1 MEIVSKSGPLT
12 VYRTA
17 PLNWS
22 AIFGGWVVATG
33 VAWLLYVLG
42 LAVGFSSVDLSHADS
57 MQAWGIGTRAWLVL
71 TWAVSLFMG
80 ALFASWIDG
89 KANATFGL
97 LNGIALWGLTMT
109 VGAVLLSLG
118 FANALQGGASLLQ
131 GRPAPEQTSIVQRL
145 DETAAAVA
153 NADSSPRAKAKA
165 ERIAKYTAGALW
177 ALFFST
183 IAGAFTAALGG
194 WLGAGHLHRVYDDH
208 LIRRDLA
215 ERAVP

>member
-1 MEIVSKSGPLT
+1 MEIVSKAGPLT
-12 VYRTA
+12 VYRST

-22 AIFGGWVVATG
+22 AIFAGWVIATG
-33 VAWLLYVLG
+33 VAWVLYVLG
-42 LAVGFSSVDLSHADS
+42 LAVGFSAVDASHAES
-57 MQAWGIGTRAWLVL
+57 MTHAWGVGTRTWLVL

-80 ALFASWIDG
+80 GLFASWIDG
-89 KANATFGL
+89 KAHNTFGL
-97 LNGIALWGLTMT
+97 LNGITVWGLSTT

-131 GRPAPEQTSIVQRL
+131 SRAAPAQSSIVQQL
-145 DETAAAVA
+145 HATAAAVESDDA
-153 NADSSPRAKAKA
+153 SPAVKAKA

-194 WLGAGHLHRVYDDH
+194 WLGAGHLHRVYEEDEP
-208 LIRRDLA
+208 IRQRLA
-215 ERAVP
+215 

>member
-1 MEIVSKSGPLT
+1 MELVSKVGPLS
-12 VYRTA
+12 VYRSV

-22 AIFGGWVVATG
+22 AIFAGWVVATG

-42 LAVGFSSVDLSHADS
+42 LAVGFSSVDLSHAES
-57 MQAWGIGTRAWLVL
+57 MTRAWGVGTRTWLVL
-71 TWAVSLFMG
+71 TAAVSLFMG

-97 LNGIALWGLTMT
+97 LNGIAVWGLSST

-118 FANALQGGASLLQ
+118 FANALQGGASLLKSA
-131 GRPAPEQTSIVQRL
+131 APSASAALVQSLDPSASPQTDSPQRQAEMQL
-145 DETAAAVA
+145 
-153 NADSSPRAKAKA
+153 KA
-165 ERIAKYTAGALW
+165 ERVAKYTAAALW

-194 WLGAGHLHRVYDDH
+194 WLGASHLNRVYDDP
-208 LIRRDLA
+208 LG
-215 ERAVP
+215 